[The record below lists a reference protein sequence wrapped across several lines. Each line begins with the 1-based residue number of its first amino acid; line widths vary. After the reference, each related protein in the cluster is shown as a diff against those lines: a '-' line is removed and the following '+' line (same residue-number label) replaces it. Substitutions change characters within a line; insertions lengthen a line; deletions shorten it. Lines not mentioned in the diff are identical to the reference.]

1 MPDYKVTVNG
11 KPYEVSIGRITD
23 ERVDAT
29 VNGKTFSV
37 QIEAPQRAASKTPRI
52 ETKPHVVNAADS
64 PDRTSPPDKVARMGK
79 GDILAPLPGL
89 MLKIL
94 VKEGDSVAEGQ
105 TVAIME
111 AMKME
116 NEIEAPFSGVVAR
129 IAVSP
134 GENVLENAL
143 IMKIGG

>member
-1 MPDYKVTVNG
+1 MPDYKVLVNG

-23 ERVDAT
+23 ERADVT
-29 VNGKTFSV
+29 VNGKGFTV

-52 ETKPHVVNAADS
+52 ETKPHVVSAAES
-64 PDRTSPPDKVARMGK
+64 PDKTSPPDKVAKTGK

-89 MLKIL
+89 MLKVL
-94 VKEGDSVAEGQ
+94 VKEGDSVTEGQ

-116 NEIEAPFSGVVAR
+116 NEIEAPVSGLVSK